1 MDPASSGNK
10 TESPVELRVPGSE
23 SYLRMI
29 RTVAGQVAHS
39 VGFSYNGIEDFALAV
54 DEAAVILLEY
64 APSALEVSITQVAEP
79 NSSVLVELVA
89 RDATGDWPPADLHA
103 DTRWQIL
110 STVCERVWIVDGG
123 GHGIGLA
130 QTTR

>member
-1 MDPASSGNK
+1 MNAASSGNK
-10 TESPVELRVPGSE
+10 TQSPVELRVPGSE

-29 RTVAGQVAHS
+29 RTVAGQVAHA

-64 APSALEVSITQVAEP
+64 APSVLEVSITQVAEP
-79 NSSVLVELVA
+79 NASVSVELVA
-89 RDATGDWPPADLHA
+89 RDASGDWPPADLYT

-110 STVCERVWIVDGG
+110 STVCERVWVVDGG
-123 GHGIGLA
+123 GHGIGLS